1 MPFLYETEPY
11 NLSPPTATYTTS
23 NPNIITFLLI
33 GRTTLS
39 EHSPSEKIS
48 VDYEIAYRSP
58 YLRNFLPS
66 QALSSS
72 SCTLRH
78 LPPITLPSIDPAAF
92 TIYISYL
99 ATSRITLSLP
109 SHHSLSLYACVDLL
123 YAHMLGT
130 VIRAPHFQDAVIDH
144 LTEVLDTV
152 QAPDVRVLEMLY
164 LEEGVSDVLRGF
176 VGDVMFGWEKRM
188 LGALRGGGG
197 EGVGVKTEGSG
208 LGRCMGCKYHVHEGG
223 VCYKDLEEEERDVEM
238 GDGKKWC
245 IEDDEE
251 MNAMAAHYLGKKSM
265 KVEGVLIHL
274 KTQGS
279 SMTVDRKGTRQDMP
293 RPKGPQPMRQ
303 AVSTHT
309 RTVSTKTTSSYQ
321 TVDLYLTKPLP
332 SLPQP
337 ELDDIHYFDP
347 QHVEH
352 KPTTLLERNF
362 SLTPLPK
369 LTRYPTPPASP
380 PRSPSVTVTL
390 HPNPFAQNLQPIL
403 PRKSAPR
410 PISPTLP
417 RPYHIE
423 APPSLH
429 FPPLIK
435 RKPAPSRGQ
444 DWANQWDRLFAMR
457 GMQGFGQRKV
467 FEERSK
473 SRGKWFADK
482 IENMTARICERK
494 TGRQTVADH
503 VVLSQ

>member
-164 LEEGVSDVLRGF
+164 LEEG
-176 VGDVMFGWEKRM
+176 
-188 LGALRGGGG
+188 
-197 EGVGVKTEGSG
+197 
-208 LGRCMGCKYHVHEGG
+208 
-223 VCYKDLEEEERDVEM
+223 
-238 GDGKKWC
+238 
-245 IEDDEE
+245 
-251 MNAMAAHYLGKKSM
+251 
-265 KVEGVLIHL
+265 
-274 KTQGS
+274 TQGS